1 MYARRTAVLCS
12 IIHNSCF
19 MIHRGIANLTTFHT
33 PRSTFHVPQNKG
45 QAALTAVIFFLV
57 AATAIGIGFV
67 SFAFEE
73 TATARRQ
80 LRAKQSYFLAEAGAE
95 DIAYRLQKTMQVDA
109 SETIT
114 VNGESVITT
123 LTTIAGGNK
132 EILANGSI
140 NSNVRKIKTVF
151 KPGTV
156 GISFYYGIQVGAGG
170 LEMDNNSIVNGN
182 VYANGNITGGNGST
196 ITGDATS
203 AGTIDNPPTVNG
215 TRTEG
220 AALLSL
226 PISEAQ
232 IDAWKADA
240 EAGGI
245 TVGDVTVT
253 STQTIGP
260 QKITGKLTV
269 TNGENLIV
277 SGTIWVEGDIVFDN
291 NSIIELS
298 SSYGPNSGVVISDS
312 KIDVKNNASFSGSG
326 DPDSYMMLLAA
337 KDSTGEE
344 LINVDNNSL
353 GVIYYAGKGW
363 IKFSNNAT
371 AKEATAYG
379 IRLDN
384 NAEITYDTGLANAQ
398 FSSGP
403 AGGWDIQMWREVE

>member
-1 MYARRTAVLCS
+1 ME
-12 IIHNSCF
+12 
-19 MIHRGIANLTTFHT
+19 HT
-33 PRSTFHVPQNKG
+33 PHNMKHG

-57 AATAIGIGFV
+57 AATAIGIGFT

-80 LRAKQSYFLAEAGAE
+80 LRAKQSYFLAEAGVE
-95 DIAYRLQKTMQVDA
+95 DVAYRLQKTMQVDA

-156 GISFYYGIQVGAGG
+156 GVSFYYGVQVGAGG

-203 AGTIDNPPTVNG
+203 AGTIDDPPNVNG
-215 TRTEG
+215 IRTEG
-220 AALLSL
+220 ATLLSL

-253 STQTIGP
+253 DTQTIGP

-277 SGTIWVEGDIVFDN
+277 SGTLWIEGDIVFDN

-298 SSYGPNSGVVISDS
+298 SSYGPNSGVVISNS
-312 KIDVKNNASFSGSG
+312 KIDIKNNASFSGSG
-326 DPDSYMMLLAA
+326 DPDSYMMLLDA

-344 LINVDNNSL
+344 TINVDNNSA
-353 GVIYYAGKGW
+353 GVIYYAGKSW
-363 IKFSNNAT
+363 IKFSNLAA

-403 AGGWDIQMWREVE
+403 AGGWEILNWREVE